1 MFHFWYYTNVVDP
14 NMYVRRCLRWQNVI
28 SAARALI
35 LEITSAILIEDP
47 TESGIPT
54 SRKSLWTLTALRREC
69 MSAPAA
75 LDPARSSAIFN
86 IAAGSGSSQSECEHI
101 KLVNK
106 KDCISQSFFLC
117 SFHARERRYSAS
129 LLYIQTRSCSGSHPS
144 ARILEMSIFRKLG
157 AG

>member
-1 MFHFWYYTNVVDP
+1 MAKCD
-14 NMYVRRCLRWQNVI
+14 I
-28 SAARALI
+28 
-35 LEITSAILIEDP
+35 
-47 TESGIPT
+47 
-54 SRKSLWTLTALRREC
+54 
-69 MSAPAA
+69 
-75 LDPARSSAIFN
+75 LDPARSSALFN

-144 ARILEMSIFRKLG
+144 ACILEMSIFRKLG